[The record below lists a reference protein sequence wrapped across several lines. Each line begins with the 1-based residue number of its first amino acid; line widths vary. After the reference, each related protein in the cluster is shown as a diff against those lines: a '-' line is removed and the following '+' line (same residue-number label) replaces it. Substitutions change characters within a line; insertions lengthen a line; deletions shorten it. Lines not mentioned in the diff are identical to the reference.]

1 MQMDGEVYVANSLG
15 NNYDILPTNARQQK
29 QFYVTWLSVDGS
41 LDVNLRAAAERF
53 RLWSLLTVS
62 LIGLVIFTDR
72 HTVTYILHT
81 LHLITVVAVYLIEV

>member
-1 MQMDGEVYVANSLG
+1 MANSLG
-15 NNYDILPTNARQQK
+15 NNYDILPTNARQLK
-29 QFYVTWLSVDGS
+29 QFYATRTWLSVEGS
-41 LDVNLRAAAERF
+41 LEVNLRAAAERF

-81 LHLITVVAVYLIEV
+81 LHLITVVVVYLIEV